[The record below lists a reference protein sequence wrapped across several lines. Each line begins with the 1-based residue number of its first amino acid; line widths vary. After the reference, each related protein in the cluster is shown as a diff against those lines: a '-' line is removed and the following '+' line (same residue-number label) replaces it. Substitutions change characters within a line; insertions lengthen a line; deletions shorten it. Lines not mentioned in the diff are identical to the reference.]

1 MDKNFIGYNAY
12 NAPTIFMYKE
22 LHDLCTKRHRDFI
35 TQIAAGYGQTFV
47 SFDYRLLTETQVKLM
62 SDLMFED
69 AGVPLSLR
77 TEYYAK
83 WSVYKNTLT
92 PKPN

>member
-1 MDKNFIGYNAY
+1 MYLNWNFNR
-12 NAPTIFMYKE
+12 TIIF
-22 LHDLCTKRHRDFI
+22 
-35 TQIAAGYGQTFV
+35 G
-47 SFDYRLLTETQVKLM
+47 YRLLTETQVKLM
-62 SDLMFED
+62 SSLMFEE

-83 WSVYKNTLT
+83 LSDYKNTLT